1 MYMKDPLSSRPKHKR
16 LPRDGRALAVRA
28 LTFLGG
34 LYFFLYF
41 IAPEPVIEWSGV
53 KAAHESISNGF
64 IAVGTVA
71 LGLGVINIV
80 LAHGSRL
87 VFVRHGWQFSL
98 ALLVGMFGMIAV
110 TVAQWISTAHT
121 SSDIRKLQ
129 MVGDFAARILEDAK
143 VASSGQNFKREASLS
158 YSPSGE
164 LPRLDKRIE
173 SLKLFSREVLD
184 QKIGE
189 LSWIRLE
196 ARPSNLE
203 ASSGLLQLHTEF
215 IAAASD
221 LGERLNRLSDINWE
235 LLSGDGEAL
244 LNDLVN
250 NSAKLSSTYSVIKRL
265 IGESSLVSRCY
276 DLLYLGL
283 FNHLGSSMF
292 ALLGVYIAQAAYRAF
307 RIQSFESALLMLA
320 AVVVMLGQI
329 SFGKVVYHDMP
340 AIRQWLLEVPNS
352 AAFRAIRL
360 GAGVA
365 GLMLAIRMWLS
376 IESKGVGGGK
386 R

>member
-1 MYMKDPLSSRPKHKR
+1 MKDLLTSTRKHKR
-16 LPRDGRALAVRA
+16 LPRDGRALAARA

-41 IAPEPVIEWSGV
+41 IAPEQLIEWSGV
-53 KAAHESISNGF
+53 KSAHESISNGF

-87 VFVRHGWQFSL
+87 VFIRHGWQFSL

-110 TVAQWISTAHT
+110 TVAQWISTAQT
-121 SSDIRKLQ
+121 STDIRELQ
-129 MVGDFAARILEDAK
+129 MVGDFATRILEDAK
-143 VASSGQNFKREASLS
+143 IVLSDKSLRQEAKLS
-158 YSPSGE
+158 YSPNGE
-164 LPRLDKRIE
+164 LPRLDKRVDK
-173 SLKLFSREVLD
+173 LKAFSSEVLD
-184 QKIGE
+184 QKIAE
-189 LSWIRLE
+189 LSWIRLQE
-196 ARPSNLE
+196 QPSNSI
-203 ASSGLLQLHTEF
+203 ASSSLVQLHTEF
-215 IAAASD
+215 IAGASD
-221 LGERLNRLSDINWE
+221 LAARLNRLSDINGG
-235 LLSGDGEAL
+235 LLDGDGEAIL
-244 LNDLVN
+244 RDLIN
-250 NSAKLSSTYSVIKRL
+250 NSAKLAATYAVIKRNVA
-265 IGESSLVSRCY
+265 ESSLISRFY
-276 DLLYLGL
+276 ALLYSGL

-307 RIQSFESALLMLA
+307 RVQSFESALLMLA

-340 AIRQWLLEVPNS
+340 ALRQWLLEVPNS

-360 GAGVA
+360 GAGIA

-376 IESKGVGGGK
+376 IESRGVGGGK